1 MWFLSFLKNVTPFLL
16 LVLFIYFFYL
26 FIFSP
31 FDKFRLLFVSSF
43 LAHSSSKGNLQ
54 QLEFRESKETQ

>member
-1 MWFLSFLKNVTPFLL
+1 MVPIFSEKCNTISSSCS
-16 LVLFIYFFYL
+16 IYIFFYL